1 MTCTEPQ
8 FLYKG
13 CTLLYMG
20 YCFKYYFQIKRY
32 AEKNGSKTIRESA
45 FARLT
50 GRREDNVK
58 LDVEVG

>member
-1 MTCTEPQ
+1 
-8 FLYKG
+8 
-13 CTLLYMG
+13 MG